1 MAEDEQKKLKRSEL
15 LERLTSVM
23 RENEKLKAELAQAH
37 AQLADRKVEVH
48 DAGSIAEASLK
59 LNDVFEAAQ
68 SAADQYLDNIERLY
82 QGRGELVREAQ
93 SKAQAILAQAQLD
106 AEKDT
111 ESVRQAAQ
119 EEADKIIACARVD
132 ADVLRDKAKVL
143 ESETRVAREEAKRAQ
158 EEAESLVRQ
167 AKLQAQEILDR
178 ANAEARET
186 SDATVNE
193 ARANASAI
201 VSQARHEA
209 NERMDEA
216 ERVSKN
222 FELATKVRCD
232 NTMRRAMNEAHVFG
246 ETLRMALLALGIG
259 PEDIPA
265 LEKATGLK
273 VPALDPDADED
284 FAAGD
289 ADDALSRE
297 GLQSEGASEK
307 TVAGK
312 TPAHGK
318 VVFAADEADK
328 DVAASVKD
336 EAEGEGEGDSADDG
350 AAEADASADDASDS
364 PADSADAAAI
374 SDGATDTDADAEPA
388 ASDETGEADA
398 ADAAKSP
405 EERLADIDQAVK
417 SAREAVAA
425 ALSQA
430 KTEPGTLDDD
440 SVAAMYPT
448 SREQL

>member
-307 TVAGK
+307 MVAGK
-312 TPAHGK
+312 APAHGK
-318 VVFAADEADK
+318 VVFAADEADE
-328 DVAASVKD
+328 DVAASD
-336 EAEGEGEGDSADDG
+336 EDDAADEGGDSVDDG
-350 AAEADASADDASDS
+350 AAEADAADGAAEDADDASDL

-374 SDGATDTDADAEPA
+374 SDGAADTDTDDA
-388 ASDETGEADA
+388 ASDDA

>member
-1 MAEDEQKKLKRSEL
+1 MLFRS
-15 LERLTSVM
+15 
-23 RENEKLKAELAQAH
+23 
-37 AQLADRKVEVH
+37 
-48 DAGSIAEASLK
+48 
-59 LNDVFEAAQ
+59 
-68 SAADQYLDNIERLY
+68 
-82 QGRGELVREAQ
+82 
-93 SKAQAILAQAQLD
+93 
-106 AEKDT
+106 
-111 ESVRQAAQ
+111 
-119 EEADKIIACARVD
+119 
-132 ADVLRDKAKVL
+132 
-143 ESETRVAREEAKRAQ
+143 
-158 EEAESLVRQ
+158 
-167 AKLQAQEILDR
+167 
-178 ANAEARET
+178 
-186 SDATVNE
+186 
-193 ARANASAI
+193 
-201 VSQARHEA
+201 
-209 NERMDEA
+209 
-216 ERVSKN
+216 VSKN

-307 TVAGK
+307 TGAGK

-318 VVFAADEADK
+318 VVFAADEADE
-328 DVAASVKD
+328 DVAASD
-336 EAEGEGEGDSADDG
+336 ETGDAADEGGDSAADG
-350 AAEADASADDASDS
+350 AAEDADDASDS
-364 PADSADAAAI
+364 PADSDSAETAAI
-374 SDGATDTDADAEPA
+374 SDGAADTDTDDA
-388 ASDETGEADA
+388 ASDDA

>member
-273 VPALDPDADED
+273 VPALDSDADED

-312 TPAHGK
+312 APAHGK

-328 DVAASVKD
+328 DVAASDETGEADAAD
-336 EAEGEGEGDSADDG
+336 EAEGDSAADG
-350 AAEADASADDASDS
+350 AAEDADDASDS
-364 PADSADAAAI
+364 PADSDSAETAAI
-374 SDGATDTDADAEPA
+374 SDGAADTDADAEPA
-388 ASDETGEADA
+388 TSDDA